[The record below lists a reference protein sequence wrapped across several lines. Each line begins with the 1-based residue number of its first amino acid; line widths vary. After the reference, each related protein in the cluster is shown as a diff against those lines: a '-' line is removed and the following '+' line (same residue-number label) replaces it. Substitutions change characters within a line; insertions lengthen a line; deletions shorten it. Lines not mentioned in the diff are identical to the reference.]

1 MNMDK
6 LNEFKKLFFT
16 NKTRSEI
23 KRILC
28 LTQKEYQILF
38 NQTKKE
44 FELPKNYRRQPQRY
58 GLYIQD
64 SYYLY
69 ETKEEDDDVEIK
81 TYIPSFP
88 AAKYVA
94 ENTYQNKVLIEKAT
108 EDNIKKLI
116 YDEFFIKKNN
126 WEMIMM
132 KLKLTY
138 QVFYKLLNDVKQSTS
153 VDFNKTNRDDRYI
166 YKYNEKTY
174 YIRKFVNGKYKNFGY
189 YHDKEIAIKI
199 RNYLENINWNIELFN
214 QTKEDI
220 INA

>member
-116 YDEFFIKKNN
+116 
-126 WEMIMM
+126 
-132 KLKLTY
+132 T
-138 QVFYKLLNDVKQSTS
+138 
-153 VDFNKTNRDDRYI
+153 
-166 YKYNEKTY
+166 
-174 YIRKFVNGKYKNFGY
+174 GK
-189 YHDKEIAIKI
+189 
-199 RNYLENINWNIELFN
+199 
-214 QTKEDI
+214 
-220 INA
+220 